1 MQGPEDAASQLYT
14 DSSHNPER
22 RGFLRN
28 AGGAALILAGGLLP
42 FEIASASTRRFVNMA
57 NTHTGERLKVCY
69 FRDGKFVAEACQQ
82 LNHLLRDFRSGDV
95 HAIDPKLYDL
105 VYAIQTKVGHRG
117 QIEIISGYRSPAT
130 NAKLRSSS
138 TGVAKRSLHMQGKA
152 LDIRLAGVDTAKV
165 RDAALALRAG
175 GVGYYKKSDF
185 VHVDTGRVRHW

>member
-1 MQGPEDAASQLYT
+1 MQGPENAADDIST
-14 DSSHNPER
+14 DPSHNPSR

-28 AGGAALILAGGLLP
+28 CSGALILASGLLP
-42 FEIASASTRRFVNMA
+42 FEIASASSRRVVNMQ
-57 NTHTGERLKVCY
+57 NTHTGEHLELCY
-69 FRDGKFVAEACQQ
+69 FRDGKFVTEACQR

-95 HAIDPKLYDL
+95 HTIDPKLYDL
-105 VYAIQTKVGHRG
+105 VYAIQTEVGHRG
-117 QIEIISGYRSPAT
+117 KIEIISGYRSPAT
-130 NAKLRSSS
+130 NDQLRKSSK
-138 TGVAKRSLHMQGKA
+138 GVAKRSLHTQGQA